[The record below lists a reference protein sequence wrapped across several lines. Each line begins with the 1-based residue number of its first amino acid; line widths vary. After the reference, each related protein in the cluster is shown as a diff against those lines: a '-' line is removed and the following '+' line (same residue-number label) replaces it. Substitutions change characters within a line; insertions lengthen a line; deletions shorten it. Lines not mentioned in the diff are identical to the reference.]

1 MDDKKELPELVN
13 LFLIGK
19 TENDIVVKEKIYQA
33 VLELLMGNI
42 AHLYQVLYR
51 IDVKEEKVRDAF
63 FDNPLAEVAAERITS
78 LIIDRQLEK
87 IKWRQKYS
95 QQ

>member
-1 MDDKKELPELVN
+1 MDDKKDLPELVN

-19 TENDIVVKEKIYQA
+19 TVNDILVREKIYQA

-42 AHLYQVLYR
+42 SHLYQVLYR
-51 IDVKEEKVRDAF
+51 IDVKEEKVRNAF
-63 FDNPLAEVAAERITS
+63 SDNPLAEVAAERITT

-95 QQ
+95 Q